1 MSEVVIRSGDKE
13 VTAPVTEA
21 TYGNSGF
28 DISTVRA
35 GLGLVTIDRGFG
47 NTAESPSSIT
57 FIDGEAG
64 ILRYRGYPIEQLAEQ
79 STFLEVAYLLNYG
92 ELPTASQLDEYSAS
106 ITRHTLLREDTK
118 YLFEAFPH
126 EGHPMQILA
135 SATSALATYYPDA
148 LDPKDEAAIDISSR
162 RLIAKLPTMISWS
175 YKYRVHQPYVYPRND
190 LDYGSNFLHMMF
202 SVPAENYV
210 PNPVIAKALNV
221 LLILH
226 ADHGQNCSSSA
237 VRLVG
242 SGQANIFSSVSAG
255 IHALSGPL
263 HGGANQAV
271 LEMLDRIVADG
282 GGVSKFV
289 DKAKDKDDPF
299 RLMGFG
305 HRVYKNFD
313 PRAKIIKSVADDVLA
328 QLGVEDPMLDIAKQL
343 EEVALEDDYFVS
355 RKLYPNVDFYSGIIY
370 RAMGFPADMFTVLF
384 ALGRL
389 PGWLAQFKEMTLD
402 PGCPD
407 LPSSPGVC
415 RTSGQGLPAT
425 RRSLIRAGGQESG
438 TSSV

>member
-1 MSEVVIRSGDKE
+1 MSEVVIRSGDDE
-13 VTAPVTEA
+13 VVAPVVEA
-21 TYGNSGF
+21 TSGDSGF
-28 DISTVRA
+28 DISAVRSTLGMVTV
-35 GLGLVTIDRGFG
+35 DRGFG
-47 NTAESPSSIT
+47 NTAESASNVT

-64 ILRYRGYPIEQLAEQ
+64 ILRYRGYPIEQLAEKGD
-79 STFLEVAYLLNYG
+79 FLEVAYLLNYG
-92 ELPTASQLDEYSAS
+92 ELPDKAELETFTGQ
-106 ITRHTLLREDTK
+106 ITRHSLLREDMK

-126 EGHPMQILA
+126 EAHPMQILA
-135 SATSALATYYPDA
+135 SATSAMATYYPDA
-148 LDPKDEAAIDISSR
+148 LAPKDVEALDISTR
-162 RLIAKLPTMISWS
+162 RLIAKLPTMIAWS
-175 YKYRVHQPYVYPRND
+175 YKYRAHQPYVYPSND
-190 LDYGSNFLHMMF
+190 LDYCSNFLNMMF
-202 SVPAENYV
+202 SVPAEDYE
-210 PNPVIAKALNV
+210 PNPVIARALNV

-242 SGQANIFSSVSAG
+242 SGQANVFSSVSAG

-271 LEMLDRIVADG
+271 LEMLERIVADG
-282 GGVSKFV
+282 GDVSKFV
-289 DKAKDKDDPF
+289 GKAKDKDDPF

-313 PRAKIIKSVADDVLA
+313 PRARIIKSVADDVLE
-328 QLGVEDPMLDIAKQL
+328 QLGVADPMLDVAKQL

-389 PGWLAQFKEMTLD
+389 PGWLAQFREMSLD
-402 PGCPD
+402 PAGRIFRPRQVYN
-407 LPSSPGVC
+407 G
-415 RTSGQGLPAT
+415 PAQ
-425 RRSLIRAGGQESG
+425 RDYVPVDQR
-438 TSSV
+438 